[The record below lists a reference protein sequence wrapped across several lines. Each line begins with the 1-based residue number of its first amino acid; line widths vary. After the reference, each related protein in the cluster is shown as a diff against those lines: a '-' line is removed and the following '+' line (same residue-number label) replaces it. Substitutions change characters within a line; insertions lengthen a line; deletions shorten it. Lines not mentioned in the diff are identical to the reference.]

1 MRRFIFIAIAFLSI
15 VSCSTARYMVGP
27 DTSRIKSIPGL
38 RGTVDAV
45 EYRTK
50 ERGLSRRRL
59 VAYLPPSYFQDTL
72 KRYPVMYLLHGARG
86 NEITWQDSGSV
97 FTGLDSLVL
106 KGQAEEFILVLPNI
120 NNYFGEKDYKNG
132 HAVNA
137 VRAFWTVDGAVEK
150 LFVDEVVA
158 VTDSVFRT
166 IPSRESRAIAGM
178 SSGALQCIYI
188 SANHP
193 EVFGYVGAFSP
204 YYYPPV
210 SAAGNMDFYGGIWL
224 KQGCAAGEQQTG
236 QGQTGG
242 CRFQAS
248 SRMAGCSEKIFT
260 GSKALRGRE
269 VWQYEGNSSGRR
281 FRHTSLSADQ
291 GDQQAAAA
299 YL

>member
-15 VSCSTARYMVGP
+15 VSCSTARYVVGP

-50 ERGLSRRRL
+50 EKGLSRRRQ
-59 VAYLPPSYFQDTL
+59 VAYLPPSYYQDTL

-106 KGQAEEFILVLPNI
+106 KGQAEEFILVLPNV

-178 SSGALQCIYI
+178 SSGGLQCIYI

-210 SAAGNMDFYGGIWL
+210 SAAGNMDFYGGIWP
-224 KQGCAAGEQQTG
+224 K
-236 QGQTGG
+236 
-242 CRFQAS
+242 
-248 SRMAGCSEKIFT
+248 
-260 GSKALRGRE
+260 LRRQFA
-269 VWQYEGNSSGRR
+269 VSPPVKYDIMIGNRDFFYPHIRNIARR
-281 FRHTSLSADQ
+281 FEANGFPHRLTVIPDGHEWTAWKAFFLQFSSSVFK
-291 GDQQAAAA
+291 
-299 YL
+299 